1 METDIIKEFLLDGC
15 SPRIFNCPF
24 QDFYN
29 RYVYFVIQ
37 KGHKPVSKNKFSR
50 FLKKY
55 GFETKV
61 IRNQYTGICE
71 RIIIMQEHVLSYLEN
86 QLKSQEKEKEK
97 SNNETKNR
105 N

>member
-1 METDIIKEFLLDGC
+1 MEIDIIKAFMLDEH

-29 RYVYFVIQ
+29 RYAYFVNQ
-37 KGHKPVSKNKFSR
+37 KGHKPVSKNKLSR

-61 IRNQYTGICE
+61 IRNQYTGTCE
-71 RIIIMQEHVLSYLEN
+71 RIIIMQDHILSHLEN
-86 QLKSQEKEKEK
+86 QLKCQEIEKEK
-97 SNNETKNR
+97 NNHE
-105 N
+105 